1 MLIIYVFIRKFQAG
15 YEGRQLAKFDHCIE
29 QYRNKKL
36 ARPTKND
43 LTISKTYD
51 FLIISGSEIGSAPII
66 STIPIFAVTIQLATL
81 IFSKKVLD
89 RFLGEIF
96 IFPASLP
103 PAHFSHH
110 EASSWAH
117 GAS

>member
-1 MLIIYVFIRKFQAG
+1 MKKGDGYIFSGIFFIDA
-15 YEGRQLAKFDHCIE
+15 EC
-29 QYRNKKL
+29 
-36 ARPTKND
+36 
-43 LTISKTYD
+43 
-51 FLIISGSEIGSAPII
+51 
-66 STIPIFAVTIQLATL
+66 VTIQLATL

-117 GAS
+117 GA